1 MIHRNLLMLVN
12 FLPVGDTCGMSDTAS
27 SMPVTG
33 PSAPGTDDEEE
44 VGATLFERESETFV
58 ETNGHLDADGD
69 RNSPVTVGEGRD
81 PLTDSEP
88 VDAERRTIEWI
99 IQLSAPSLSEA
110 DATAITSVTWDP
122 YDASVSPED
131 DMTDQS
137 VTSVSGPVTT
147 VGSPAHARLLDPT
160 LDTMTQ
166 TDDVSNTLHSG
177 DHTSLMP
184 WGRSDAQTQVRSRFG
199 HLVKPVNRFIQT
211 MYRQDVV

>member
-122 YDASVSPED
+122 YD
-131 DMTDQS
+131 
-137 VTSVSGPVTT
+137 
-147 VGSPAHARLLDPT
+147 
-160 LDTMTQ
+160 
-166 TDDVSNTLHSG
+166 
-177 DHTSLMP
+177 
-184 WGRSDAQTQVRSRFG
+184 
-199 HLVKPVNRFIQT
+199 VNRFIQT